1 MSHKGRKAKA
11 HQRGPADAT
20 SPSHSESSGPSE
32 VAEELATG
40 DATNL
45 KIEHLDAFREEMKML
60 FKAELQEAFG
70 MHLVSVKNE
79 LLVLKTELFASISTV
94 TQEVSELKATVADME
109 HSLSTCTDDI
119 VSLRTKV
126 ENMSKDLIRL
136 DNKCE
141 DLESRSRRNN
151 VRRVGIPESQAI
163 SCEFVSTLLRDAF
176 WLGKEPLVDRAHRAM
191 NAIPSA
197 GGRPRAVV
205 TRLHYYSDCAEIL
218 RRARELQQIKTRD
231 IAISVFPDFTAKT
244 ARARAAFNDVRRQL
258 RDIGGI
264 RFGILHP
271 AKLRITHDGK
281 QRDFISP
288 EEAAKFVKTITG

>member
-1 MSHKGRKAKA
+1 
-11 HQRGPADAT
+11 
-20 SPSHSESSGPSE
+20 
-32 VAEELATG
+32 
-40 DATNL
+40 
-45 KIEHLDAFREEMKML
+45 
-60 FKAELQEAFG
+60 
-70 MHLVSVKNE
+70 
-79 LLVLKTELFASISTV
+79 
-94 TQEVSELKATVADME
+94 
-109 HSLSTCTDDI
+109 
-119 VSLRTKV
+119 
-126 ENMSKDLIRL
+126 
-136 DNKCE
+136 
-141 DLESRSRRNN
+141 
-151 VRRVGIPESQAI
+151 
-163 SCEFVSTLLRDAF
+163 
-176 WLGKEPLVDRAHRAM
+176 M

-231 IAISVFPDFTAKT
+231 IAISVFPDYTAKT

-271 AKLRITHDGK
+271 AKLHITHDGK